1 MGILDLTK
9 EVDQDIAPDQEENV
23 TDREKSGN
31 KQLNIVITRKCHQNT
46 IDEIGTIQ
54 QLLIKKEGG
63 TAQFPTSIA
72 IRAIHYY
79 RLGLEKGVELE

>member
-1 MGILDLTK
+1 MSIVDLTQEK
-9 EVDQDIAPDQEENV
+9 DANSATEVVENAS
-23 TDREKSGN
+23 EQAKGGN
-31 KQLNIVITRKCHQNT
+31 KQLNIVITKKCHQET

-63 TAQFPTSIA
+63 TAQFPTTIA

-79 RLGLEKGVELE
+79 KKGLEKGVELE

>member
-1 MGILDLTK
+1 MGILDLTQEAEEK
-9 EVDQDIAPDQEENV
+9 IATDQEDN
-23 TDREKSGN
+23 TSDQLKSGN
-31 KQLNIVITRKCHQNT
+31 KQLNIVITKKCHQPT

-63 TAQFPTSIA
+63 TAQFPTTIA